1 VTVLVDHNLEG
12 HARRLWDVL
21 TAEGWLDLLPLR
33 MTTLQAAELPAN
45 ADDRVVWRYA
55 QEHGM
60 LLLTGNRNMDG
71 DDSLEQTVREENTS
85 TSLPVITIS
94 RIDSLRES
102 AYRIRCARRLV
113 EIVLYLEQY
122 LGAGRLYIP

>member
-1 VTVLVDHNLEG
+1 LVDHNLEG

-21 TAEGWLDLLPLR
+21 TAEGWSDLLSLR
-33 MTTLQAAELPAN
+33 MTTFHEEELALN
-45 ADDRVVWRYA
+45 ADDRAVWHYA

-60 LLLTGNRNMDG
+60 LLLTSNRNMDG
-71 DDSLEQTVREENTS
+71 DDSLERTVREENTS
-85 TSLPVITIS
+85 TSLPVITIG
-94 RIDSLRES
+94 RIDSLRDS